1 MKKDIYNQIKNLVI
15 DTETTIKVKDYT
27 KNRVMLENYYEIGKL
42 IVEAQGGEERAKYG
56 DSLIKEFSKRLMIE
70 VDKKYSVTLLKYVR
84 QFYMMI
90 EKGHALRDQLNWTC
104 YRELLSVKNDYAIEY
119 YVNLAIKNNLTY
131 RQLHSRIKS
140 KEYERLP
147 ESTKERL
154 KENKELELKE
164 TITDPIIIPNPNNIK
179 IIREKELQKLIM
191 ENIGTFLERLG
202 TGYYY
207 VGNEYKIK
215 IGNDFHRI
223 DLLLFNIEYESYVVI
238 ELKIGEVKKQ
248 DIGQIETYMNY
259 IDKNLK
265 KITHN
270 KTIGIILC
278 HKNNKL
284 LMEYCSNPDI
294 ITREYVLN

>member
-1 MKKDIYNQIKNLVI
+1 MQENNYYNQIKDILINNEVYK
-15 DTETTIKVKDYT
+15 KVKDYS
-27 KNRVMLENYYEIGKL
+27 KNKNDLESYYNVGKL
-42 IVEAQGGEERAKYG
+42 LIEAQGGETRAKYG
-56 DSLIKEFSKRLMIE
+56 NQLIKEYSKRLTNE
-70 VDKKYSVTLLKYVR
+70 LGKGYSERNLKYMR
-84 QFYMMI
+84 KFYLLQ
-90 EKGHALRDQLNWTC
+90 KGQQSAAQLSWSHYQSLLTLKDENQINYYINRCINNHLTRDQL
-104 YRELLSVKNDYAIEY
+104 
-119 YVNLAIKNNLTY
+119 
-131 RQLHSRIKS
+131 RQIIKS

-164 TITDPIIIPNPNNIK
+164 MITNPIMIPNPNNIEV
-179 IIREKELQKLIM
+179 INEKMLQKLIM
-191 ENIGTFLERLG
+191 ENIYKFLKKLG
-202 TGYYY
+202 SNYMF

-265 KITHN
+265 KITYN